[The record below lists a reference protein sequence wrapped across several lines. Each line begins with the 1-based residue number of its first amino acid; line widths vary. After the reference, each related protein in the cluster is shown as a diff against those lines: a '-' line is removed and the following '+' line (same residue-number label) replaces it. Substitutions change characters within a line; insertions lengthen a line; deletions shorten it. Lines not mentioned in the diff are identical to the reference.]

1 VTPREHAS
9 RPQRT
14 GGGDEGERSARL
26 DLLTTAEN
34 LPPDAR
40 AASDRIVESRGE
52 ISRPFQLLLHSPA
65 LAERVAE
72 LGHLV
77 RFGSSLGDR
86 DRELVT
92 LATGRALGCAFM
104 WASHL
109 AAAAAAGLPAETVE
123 MLERDPASLDTRDRI
138 LVSFVDELCG
148 NAMVSAG
155 TFDAVRELLEAPEIV
170 ELATTVGYYT
180 MLGYVMGACDA
191 C

>member
-1 VTPREHAS
+1 MDRI
-9 RPQRT
+9 T
-14 GGGDEGERSARL
+14 GAG
-26 DLLTTAEN
+26 N

-40 AASDRIVESRGE
+40 AALDRIVESRGE
-52 ISRPFQLLLHSPA
+52 VSRPFELLLHSPA

-77 RFGSSLGDR
+77 RFGSSLRDR

-92 LATGRALGCAFM
+92 LATGRALGCAFV
-104 WASHL
+104 WESHL
-109 AAAAAAGLPAETVE
+109 DAAGAAGVRAETIE
-123 MLERDPASLDTRDRI
+123 TLERDPSSLGTRERV

-148 NAMVSAG
+148 STTVSEE
-155 TFDAVRELLEAPEIV
+155 TFDAVRELLEPPEII

-180 MLGYVMGACDA
+180 MLAFVMGACDA